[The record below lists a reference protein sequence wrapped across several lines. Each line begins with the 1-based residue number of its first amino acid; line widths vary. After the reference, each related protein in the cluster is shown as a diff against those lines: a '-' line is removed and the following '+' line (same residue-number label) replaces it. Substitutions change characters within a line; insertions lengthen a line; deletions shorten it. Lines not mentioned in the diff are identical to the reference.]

1 MTHPPKETNQM
12 TDRTPMDIA
21 AGELLAIVTEK
32 EAANVSWDT
41 FVAGLRKQVEAAQHK
56 LDVALKV
63 QDVCSATKPRKIR
76 ADKGRKRKTDATEQQ

>member
-41 FVAGLRKQVEAAQHK
+41 FVQGLRKQVQDAQHK
-56 LDVALKV
+56 LDVE
-63 QDVCSATKPRKIR
+63 IR
-76 ADKGRKRKTDATEQQ
+76 ADKGRKRKTEVSET